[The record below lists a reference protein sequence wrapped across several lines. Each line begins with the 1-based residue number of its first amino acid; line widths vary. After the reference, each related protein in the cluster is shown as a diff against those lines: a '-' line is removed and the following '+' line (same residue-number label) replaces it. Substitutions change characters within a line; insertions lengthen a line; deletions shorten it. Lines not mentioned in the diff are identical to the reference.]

1 MYPVIDEVTLIK
13 MLQYPAEKV
22 DIIIDSDTNNEIDD
36 QFAIAYALLSPERFR
51 IRSIQ
56 AAPYVIDDGIQDPA
70 EGMLLSFQ
78 EIHKLLKLMNCPP
91 VSEHFVLEG
100 SERFMTPQ
108 KEPVPSPAAENIIAL
123 ARGYSPEKPL
133 YIVAIG
139 AITNVASAIQSAPDI
154 IRNIVV
160 VWLGGN
166 EFSQSPDVFN
176 VNRDKYAAQVI
187 FDCGVPLIHV
197 PAYYVSSHLITS
209 VPTLEAFIGGAN
221 PLCDYFIENVRGF
234 HSEQFATGKEI
245 WDVAPFAFLMNPAWT
260 TSEITAAPRITEEL
274 TWSFD
279 YRRPLMRNIR
289 TLDREAIM
297 KDLYEKLGKAHLAR
311 RPEDFALC

>member
-1 MYPVIDEVTLIK
+1 MYPIINEVTRIR
-13 MLQYPAEKV
+13 MLQYPSERA
-22 DIIIDSDTNNEIDD
+22 DIVIDTDTNNEIDD
-36 QFAIAYALLSPERFR
+36 QFAIAYALLSPKRFR
-51 IRSIQ
+51 ICSIL

-70 EGMLLSFQ
+70 EGMRLSYE
-78 EIHKLLKLMNCPP
+78 EILKLLRLMNCPAVP
-91 VSEHFVLEG
+91 ENFVLKG
-100 SERFMTPQ
+100 SDRFME
-108 KEPVPSPAAENIIAL
+108 KAKHPVPSPAADRIIAL
-123 ARGYSPEKPL
+123 ARSHSPEHPL
-133 YIVAIG
+133 YVTAIG
-139 AITNVASAIQSAPDI
+139 AITNVASAIQTDPKI
-154 IRNIVV
+154 IRNMVV
-160 VWLGGN
+160 IWLGGN

-234 HSEQFATGKEI
+234 RAESFATGKEI
-245 WDVAPFAFLMNPAWT
+245 WDVAAFAFLMDSGWT
-260 TSEITAAPRITEEL
+260 TSEITAAPRITDEL

-279 YRRPLMRNIR
+279 YRRHLMRNIR

-297 KDLYEKLGKAHLAR
+297 KDLYEKLKKSHLAR
-311 RPEDFALC
+311 REDFAY

>member
-1 MYPVIDEVTLIK
+1 MYPVIDEVTRIR
-13 MLQYPAEKV
+13 MLQYPFGRA

-36 QFAIAYALLSPERFR
+36 QFAIAYALLSPDRFR
-51 IRSIQ
+51 ICSIQ

-70 EGMLLSFQ
+70 EGMHLSFE
-78 EIHKLLKLMNCPP
+78 EIHKLLKLMNCPAVP
-91 VSEHFVLEG
+91 DNFVLKG
-100 SERFMTPQ
+100 SEYFMGPE
-108 KEPVPSPAAENIIAL
+108 KRPVPSPAADRIMEL
-123 ARGYSPEKPL
+123 ARCHSPEDPL
-133 YIVAIG
+133 YVVAIG
-139 AITNVASAIQSAPDI
+139 AITNVASAIQSDPDI
-154 IRNIVV
+154 IRNMTV

-197 PAYYVSSHLITS
+197 PTYYVSSHLITS
-209 VPTLEAFIGGAN
+209 VPALEAFIGGAN

-234 HSEQFATGKEI
+234 RAEQFATGKEI
-245 WDVAPFAFLMNPAWT
+245 WDVAAFAFLMNAAWT
-260 TSEITAAPRITEEL
+260 TSEITATPRITDEL

-297 KDLYEKLGKAHLAR
+297 GDLYKKLRRAHLAC
-311 RPEDFALC
+311 PQDFAL

>member
-1 MYPVIDEVTLIK
+1 MKPEQYLKNLTTPSGKIDVVL
-13 MLQYPAEKV
+13 
-22 DIIIDSDTNNEIDD
+22 DTDAYNEIDD

-123 ARGYSPEKPL
+123 ARGYSLEKPL